1 LQTAKQ
7 LGEHAIIEII
17 WKHLTKAPNMR
28 VPLGDDVSAIEGEGG
43 AIVVL
48 KTDMLVGRTDI
59 PLQMSL
65 WQAARK
71 AVVMNV
77 SDFAAKGVKPV
88 GLVVSLGIPPDLT
101 RKDIEQIAEGL
112 NAGAREYGTFVL
124 GGDTSETDDLIISVA
139 LYGSAGKKKLMLR
152 SGAHPGDILATTG
165 PFGLS
170 ASGLKILLE
179 KVKTSPRIKRKLVG
193 AVLLPRARLIE
204 GLTLARTGAV
214 TASIDSSDGLAWSL
228 YEIGRASN
236 VGFLIDKPPIAPEAS
251 RFARKHLLD
260 PVELTFYGG
269 EEYELVVAVKPEGWK
284 KAQEAVNLK
293 RGRLIRIGKTTEKK
307 GIFLKQ
313 KDKTVEIEAR
323 GYEHFKQGGKRRD
336 G

>member
-1 LQTAKQ
+1 LQTARQ
-7 LGEHAIIEII
+7 LGERAIIEIV
-17 WKHLTKAPNMR
+17 WKHLSKAPNMR

-43 AIVVL
+43 AIAVL

-59 PLQMSL
+59 PRQMSL

-77 SDFAAKGVKPV
+77 SDFAAKGVKPL

-112 NAGAREYGTFVL
+112 NAGAREYGAFVL

-152 SGAHPGDILATTG
+152 SGARPGDILATTG

-170 ASGLKILLE
+170 ASGLTILME
-179 KVKTSPRIKRKLVG
+179 KVTTPPGIKGKLVR
-193 AVLLPRARLIE
+193 AVLMPRARLIE
-204 GLTLARTGAV
+204 GLALAKTGAV

-251 RFARKHLLD
+251 RFARTHLLD

-269 EEYELVVAVKPEGWK
+269 EEYELVVAVRPEGWK
-284 KAQEAVNLK
+284 KAQKAVK
-293 RGRLIRIGKTTEKK
+293 MKGGRLIRIGKTTEKK
-307 GIFLKQ
+307 GILLKQ
-313 KDKTVEIEAR
+313 KDVTVEIEAR
-323 GYEHFKQGGKRRD
+323 GYEHFKQGGKQRI

>member
-1 LQTAKQ
+1 MQTARQ
-7 LGEHAIIEII
+7 LGERAIIEII
-17 WKHLTKAPNMR
+17 WKHLSKAPNMR
-28 VPLGDDVSAIEGEGG
+28 VSLGDDVSAIEGEGG
-43 AIVVL
+43 AIAVL

-77 SDFAAKGVKPV
+77 SDFAAKGVKPL

-112 NAGAREYGTFVL
+112 NAGAREYGAFVL

-139 LYGSAGKKKLMLR
+139 LYGSAGQKKLMLR

-170 ASGLKILLE
+170 ASGLKILTE
-179 KVKTSPRIKRKLVG
+179 EITTPPGIKGKLVG
-193 AVLLPRARLIE
+193 AVLLPQARLIE
-204 GLTLARTGAV
+204 GLALAKTGVV

-228 YEIGRASN
+228 YEIGRASD
-236 VGFLIDKPPIAPEAS
+236 VGFLIDNPPIAPEAS
-251 RFARKHLLD
+251 RFAGTHLLD

-269 EEYELVVAVKPEGWK
+269 EEYELVVAVRPGGWRR
-284 KAQEAVNLK
+284 AQEAVK
-293 RGRLIRIGKTTEKK
+293 MKGGRLIRIGRTTEKK
-307 GIFLKQ
+307 GILLKQ
-313 KDKTVEIEAR
+313 KGVIVQMEAR
-323 GYEHFKQGGKRRD
+323 GYEHFKQGGKRKI

>member
-1 LQTAKQ
+1 MQTARQ
-7 LGEHAIIEII
+7 LGERAIIEII
-17 WKHLTKAPNMR
+17 WKHLSKAPNMG
-28 VPLGDDVSAIEGEGG
+28 VSLGDDVSAIEGEGG
-43 AIVVL
+43 AMAVL

-77 SDFAAKGVKPV
+77 SDFAAKGVKPL

-112 NAGAREYGTFVL
+112 NAGAREYGAFVL

-139 LYGSAGKKKLMLR
+139 LYGSAGQKKLMLR

-170 ASGLKILLE
+170 ASGLKILME
-179 KVKTSPRIKRKLVG
+179 NVTTPPGIKGKLVG
-193 AVLLPRARLIE
+193 AVLLPQARLIE
-204 GLTLARTGAV
+204 GLALARTGVV

-228 YEIGRASN
+228 YEIGRASD

-251 RFARKHLLD
+251 RFAGTHLLD

-269 EEYELVVAVKPEGWK
+269 EEYELVVAVRPRGWK
-284 KAQEAVNLK
+284 KAQEAVK
-293 RGRLIRIGKTTEKK
+293 MKGGRLIRIGKTTEKK
-307 GIFLKQ
+307 CILLKQ
-313 KDKTVEIEAR
+313 KGVVVEIEAK
-323 GYEHFKQGGKRRD
+323 GYEHFKQGGKRRI